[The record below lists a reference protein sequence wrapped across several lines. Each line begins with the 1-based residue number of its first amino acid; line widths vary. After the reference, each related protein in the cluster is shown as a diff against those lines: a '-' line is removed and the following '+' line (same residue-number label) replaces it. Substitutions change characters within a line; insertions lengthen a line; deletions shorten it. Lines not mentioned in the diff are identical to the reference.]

1 MRRRTFLGYAT
12 AAGGLYGTSRFV
24 PLISSA
30 AAAIP
35 GTVTWGGAYL
45 LDETT
50 TLMPH
55 TKAALGF
62 NASSSPTG
70 QSVNKALLDAIRAA
84 DWTQAGIDLRAGMDK
99 QETRYGMVFG
109 LSRETVLQSGYRPI
123 EDMTVFILRLTG
135 YNIIYDIYDRRIV
148 ATFAARGRYFNAL
161 PGRQDDTA
169 LPAQFFDLLANKNTT
184 GSIARYMTS
193 LALDYEYDIK
203 YRGKDFQYIETV
215 NTNFAIVAADL
226 VGLDLDAYGE
236 AMALVT
242 TTAFS
247 EKLKVPIVPFQKTT
261 AVNRQMLREMTIA
274 TTSGTSPLNTAL
286 PLKDAQIGIRVINH
300 GWEFKE
306 DDVNLQQRSKANERK
321 LLKNE
326 HLDATKEEN
335 NLVEFYQVDINLG
348 TRIEIQIFEIDGD
361 RPIFAQQFFGQWT
374 FKEYADREFQMDKR
388 SRLYLLH
395 ETILDR
401 AIDAILNEDMRGQ
414 LYDVLELETTEGR
427 YTLEALSEDWD
438 ILSGECAEVAAL
450 LPRAFGA

>member
-62 NASSSPTG
+62 NVSSSPTG

-109 LSRETVLQSGYRPI
+109 LSRETVLQSGYRPS
-123 EDMTVFILRLTG
+123 EDTTAFNLRLTG
-135 YNIIYDIYDRRIV
+135 YNIIYDIFDRRVI
-148 ATFAARGRYFNAL
+148 ATFAVRGRYFNAL
-161 PGRQDDTA
+161 PGRQDDSA
-169 LPAQFFDLLANKNTT
+169 LPAQFFDLLANKNNS
-184 GSIARYMTS
+184 GSIARFMTS

-226 VGLDLDAYGE
+226 IGLDLEAYGE
-236 AMALVT
+236 ALALVA

-247 EKLKVPIVPFQKTT
+247 ERLKVPVIPYQKTT
-261 AVNRQMLREMTIA
+261 AVNRRMLREMTIVA
-274 TTSGTSPLNTAL
+274 STGDSPLNTAL
-286 PLKDAQIGIRVINH
+286 PLAEAQVGIRVINH
-300 GWEFKE
+300 GWEFQE
-306 DDVNLQQRSKANERK
+306 ADVELQGRIKTGQLKS
-321 LLKNE
+321 LKN
-326 HLDATKEEN
+326 N
-335 NLVEFYQVDINLG
+335 SLVDFNQVQVTLG
-348 TRIEIQIFEIDGD
+348 ARIEIQIFEIENE
-361 RPIFAQQFFGQWT
+361 RSIFTQQFFGQWI
-374 FKEYADREFQMDKR
+374 FLEYAEREFQMDRR

-395 ETILDR
+395 ETLLDR
-401 AIDAILNEDMRGQ
+401 VFDAILNEDIRGQ
-414 LYDVLELETTEGR
+414 LYDGLSIQKKNDEA
-427 YTLEALSEDWD
+427 YYLEALSEDWD
-438 ILSGECAEVAAL
+438 ILSGECAELASL